1 MDPEPA
7 SQESSVA
14 KTATQMTPDPNTKP
28 PRNYP
33 CWIKKMRM
41 KNGFGLLLLFSE
53 QFLMRVA
60 HPATHEK

>member
-1 MDPEPA
+1 
-7 SQESSVA
+7 
-14 KTATQMTPDPNTKP
+14 
-28 PRNYP
+28 
-33 CWIKKMRM
+33 MRM